1 MESLLRVI
9 DHESSRLAPTRFNR
23 YIQNRRH
30 LPLKRTIYSQFVGV
44 TFHGLGTR
52 LMAQRGRRLFGGD
65 IERFFRAIAA
75 GAVRA
80 LLLASTAH
88 PIEAS

>member
-1 MESLLRVI
+1 VKSYRQYARG
-9 DHESSRLAPTRFNR
+9 D
-23 YIQNRRH
+23 
-30 LPLKRTIYSQFVGV
+30 PLTFKAIPQPMAFTAVAKGV
-44 TFHGLGTR
+44 DVVCPCC
-52 LMAQRGRRLFGGD
+52 RRLFGGD